1 MKTLIIDVYR
11 FVYRISGAKGFS
23 VIIAVIYLTILNMVM
38 LYGLGALMV
47 GWMPT
52 KFIASLFVF
61 PYYFLTAGLMLFLT
75 IKYKPT
81 KKAIAKEAKK
91 TKDYTFII
99 VYSLAAL
106 ILFLFMKYGSK
117 INFDNRKLNVKP
129 RKRPIYTESSLP
141 AIPNG
146 WYVILK
152 NDPGGNNTE
161 TMLNE
166 TASPTKS

>member
-11 FVYRISGAKGFS
+11 FVYRISGAKVFS
-23 VIIAVIYLTILNMVM
+23 VAIAVIYITMLNMVM

-52 KFIASLFVF
+52 KFVASLFVF

-117 INFDNRKLNVKP
+117 INFDNKKLNVKP
-129 RKRPIYTESSLP
+129 RKRPTYTESILPTLP
-141 AIPNG
+141 AG
-146 WYVILK
+146 WYAVLK
-152 NDPGGNNTE
+152 NNRDCYNIE
-161 TMLNE
+161 TTQNE
-166 TASPTKS
+166 TLSCPVA